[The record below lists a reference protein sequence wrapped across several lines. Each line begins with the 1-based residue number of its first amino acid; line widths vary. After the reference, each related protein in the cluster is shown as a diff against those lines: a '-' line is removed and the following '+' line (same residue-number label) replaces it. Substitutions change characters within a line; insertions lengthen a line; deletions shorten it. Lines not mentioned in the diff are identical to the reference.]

1 MPAALAGSPAGE
13 IFGHLVRMDDS
24 PRPRQEERRRSRKC
38 SAGSPPGSRRPPA
51 SGRGGW
57 SRPAKASG
65 ELAFRLP
72 ILTLGELLGL
82 PEEQLERVAEL
93 VGAFVRCL
101 APGGTP
107 EQIAEGK
114 RAAGELLELLRGLL
128 GRQEGPVAELARR
141 LPGED
146 KAVLANAIGFLTQA
160 YEATAG
166 LIASSALAMM
176 EKPGIAAAVVEEI
189 ARLQPPVQNTRRF
202 AGEAFRFRG
211 EVVEEGQMVL
221 VLLAAASRDPDWPA
235 AGAPGWGQGA
245 HACPGSRIATTI
257 ATAAI
262 EALLAAGALPEKPPP
277 FSYRPSLNTRIP
289 IFEPRPRRAS

>member
-1 MPAALAGSPAGE
+1 M
-13 IFGHLVRMDDS
+13 
-24 PRPRQEERRRSRKC
+24 
-38 SAGSPPGSRRPPA
+38 
-51 SGRGGW
+51 
-57 SRPAKASG
+57 
-65 ELAFRLP
+65 
-72 ILTLGELLGL
+72 

-176 EKPGIAAAVVEEI
+176 EKPG
-189 ARLQPPVQNTRRF
+189 N
-202 AGEAFRFRG
+202 RG
-211 EVVEEGQMVL
+211 G
-221 VLLAAASRDPDWPA
+221 RGGGD
-235 AGAPGWGQGA
+235 
-245 HACPGSRIATTI
+245 
-257 ATAAI
+257 
-262 EALLAAGALPEKPPP
+262 
-277 FSYRPSLNTRIP
+277 RPSSSRRCRVRGVSP
-289 IFEPRPRRAS
+289 ERPSASAAK